1 VFIFL
6 LTPFRVDGIFLN
18 VFKLSTNKGKTSK
31 AQLLTISLDLFR
43 KNGFD
48 STTMRDI
55 AGAAEMSLGAFY
67 YYYPSKDSIIL
78 DYYRQVQDEHV
89 SLVSRRIHEAS
100 TLRGRLGL
108 LMHTKL
114 DILFGSRALMGALLR
129 YTGNPDHPLSFLG
142 ESTSGIRKES
152 MAMFGAA
159 LQGEKLPDDLVEMLP
174 MLLWSMQMG
183 ILLYLLYDKSKNQ
196 ERTRKLIDV
205 GLDLTVRMIKVA
217 RIPVFRPVR
226 KTLRAL
232 LVQAGF
238 ITNENNHN
246 ATPVVAED

>member
-1 VFIFL
+1 M
-6 LTPFRVDGIFLN
+6 
-18 VFKLSTNKGKTSK
+18 FKSSTNKGKTSK

-43 KNGFD
+43 TKGFD
-48 STTMRDI
+48 ATTMRDI
-55 AGAAEMSLGAFY
+55 AGAAGMSLGAFY

-89 SLVSRRIHEAS
+89 SLVAQRIHEAS
-100 TLRGRLGL
+100 TLRERLGL

-114 DILFGSRALMGALLR
+114 DILSGSRALMGALLR

-152 MAMFGAA
+152 MAMFSDA
-159 LQGEKLPDDLVEMLP
+159 LRGEKLPDDLLHVLP

-217 RIPVFRPVR
+217 RIPVFRSVR
-226 KTLRAL
+226 KTLREL

-238 ITNENNHN
+238 LSSENKHSAGQLTTEEN
-246 ATPVVAED
+246 